1 MYINANFSRLMYL
14 MVIIKE
20 VSFTLAELGIRLR
33 DLRIARGES
42 QELFASRIGVSRP
55 TVKAI
60 EKGEATVQVGHWM
73 AACWAL
79 NCLGDVRESFIG
91 AVPLLDLPSPS
102 RSPRVRAGRRIVP

>member
-1 MYINANFSRLMYL
+1 MIT
-14 MVIIKE
+14 IKE
-20 VSFTLAELGIRLR
+20 VSFTLTHVGERIR

-60 EKGEATVQVGHWM
+60 EKGEPTVQVGHWM

-79 NCLGDVRESFIG
+79 NRLGDMRESFKG
-91 AVPLLDLPSPS
+91 ATALLDLPVPS
-102 RSPRVRAGRRIVP
+102 RRVRVRARRRIVP